1 MSKVFVW
8 SDPHFFHKNIIDFC
22 DRPFSSVAAMN
33 QGLIDNH
40 NSVVADDDT
49 VICNG
54 DFMFSKNDGGVFNA
68 LKGKKVLVKGNHDH
82 SDTIRLGWQAVHDL
96 LEFKHNGKNIVMFHY
111 PIESWNRKF
120 HGSIHLFGHV
130 HDQVMP
136 NIQNRFDICIEKTN
150 YTPVNLSYYT
160 DLIEHKDY
168 KRQFNT

>member
-8 SDPHFFHKNIIDFC
+8 SDPHFFHKNIIDFR
-22 DRPFSSVAAMN
+22 DGLWPSLAVMHQA
-33 QGLIDNH
+33 LIDNH
-40 NSVVADDDT
+40 NSVVSDDDT

-54 DFMFSKNDGGVFNA
+54 DFMFSKSDGGIFNA
-68 LKGKKVLVKGNHDH
+68 LNGKKILVKGNHDH
-82 SDTIRLGWQAVHDL
+82 FATTRLGWQSVHDL

-111 PIESWNRKF
+111 PIESWNEKSK
-120 HGSIHLFGHV
+120 GSIHLFGHV

-136 NIQNRFDICIEKTN
+136 NIQNRFDICVEKTN